1 MWVQLRDKL
10 STSCWILF
18 DTDIS
23 FPGAL
28 RVFVCPKHES
38 IRHSNAS
45 IPLAYYMHLV
55 LTHSH
60 IVCRMWSWVP
70 RPGLPCQL
78 LGCPYKLTVYDSID
92 PQYCV
97 TISWIGKNSWANN
110 VLFQCIQN
118 VLASEAFFWYQHFV
132 FHWNTTIYLKIIV
145 NLRLCWVIGSIDTS
159 HDLLG
164 QSLLLFAALDSSL
177 PGVLV
182 NAVQNIRC
190 TVLM

>member
-1 MWVQLRDKL
+1 MFTNTPESTGPKGQWVATLSRLQSDAMWVQLRDKL

-118 VLASEAFFWYQHFV
+118 VLASEAFFWYQHLF
-132 FHWNTTIYLKIIV
+132 
-145 NLRLCWVIGSIDTS
+145 SIEIPRFT
-159 HDLLG
+159 
-164 QSLLLFAALDSSL
+164 
-177 PGVLV
+177 
-182 NAVQNIRC
+182 
-190 TVLM
+190 